1 MKHIK
6 TFESFSHVNEEL
18 WDKLK
23 TAVKGKGVKLS
34 KEEVAKKIEAAFA
47 SKKNDPK
54 LQSLLAKLAS
64 KYKSLSGKDRQTI
77 DEFKVTTAPEIPET
91 PEDQKI
97 ETASVED
104 IVKMSESVSMISE
117 GVVTTILKYIGLS
130 SAAIGFVLT
139 VFAVVKYIGLMSMV
153 LAGGLSLGTL
163 ATVAIAMFIGGGL
176 LAGVAHIAGDPEL
189 DEKPKSMPRRK

>member
-18 WDKLK
+18 FDKLRAK
-23 TAVKGKGVKLS
+23 LNGVKLS
-34 KEEVAKKIEAAFA
+34 KEDVAKKIKAAFD

-54 LQSLLAKLAS
+54 LQRLLAKLSS
-64 KYKSLSGKDRQTI
+64 KYNSLSEDDKGVVKN
-77 DEFKVTTAPEIPET
+77 FKPNTAPEIPKT
-91 PEDQKI
+91 PEDETI
-97 ETASVED
+97 ETASVEQ
-104 IVKMSESVSMISE
+104 IEKMSESVSMISE
-117 GVVTTILKYIGLS
+117 GVVDTILKYIGLS

-163 ATVAIAMFIGGGL
+163 ATVAIAMFVGGGL
-176 LAGVAHIAGDPEL
+176 LAGVAHIIGNPEL
-189 DEKPKSMPRRK
+189 DEKPRSMPRRK